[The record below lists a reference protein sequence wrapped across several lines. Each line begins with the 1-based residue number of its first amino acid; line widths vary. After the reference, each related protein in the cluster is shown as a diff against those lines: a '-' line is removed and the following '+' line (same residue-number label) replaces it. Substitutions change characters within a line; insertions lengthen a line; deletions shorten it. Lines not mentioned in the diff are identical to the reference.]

1 MHNKS
6 FTADGAVTIVGG
18 RNVGDEYFDL
28 DPEMNFRDRELL
40 AAGPVVSDVGAG
52 FEAFWNSTWT
62 RPVEANFV

>member
-40 AAGPVVSDVGAG
+40 AAGRWSATS
-52 FEAFWNSTWT
+52 ARAS
-62 RPVEANFV
+62 RPSGTAPGRGP